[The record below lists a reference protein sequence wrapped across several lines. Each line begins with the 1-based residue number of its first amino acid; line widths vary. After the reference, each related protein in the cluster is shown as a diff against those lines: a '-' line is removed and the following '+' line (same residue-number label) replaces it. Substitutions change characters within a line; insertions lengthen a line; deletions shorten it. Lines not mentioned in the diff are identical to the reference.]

1 MIPLHVL
8 ILHIYLAGIR
18 AYAWGRRHEGTDT
31 NIAVAD
37 PQLELQT
44 ITGARCPQAF
54 KAKSNGLCPIVKYGI
69 AKIIKPIIT
78 SNAKAGAMIYLLR
91 PPILRNSTNHYECD
105 YHPHNSEDSNPYL
118 AAVNG

>member
-18 AYAWGRRHEGTDT
+18 AYAGGRRHEGTDT
-31 NIAVAD
+31 NIAVAH
-37 PQLELQT
+37 PQFELQT

-54 KAKSNGLCPIVKYGI
+54 KAKSNGLCPIIKCGI

-78 SNAKAGAMIYLLR
+78 SKAQAGTVAYFAHRSCVTQRTI
-91 PPILRNSTNHYECD
+91 TNVITTSMT
-105 YHPHNSEDSNPYL
+105 PKIPTL
-118 AAVNG
+118 I